1 MSVSADKLAMQK
13 AIMDYI
19 DSRIPKDKNKAQIGT
34 IKNNRVVIGNN
45 SYGYVPGVDLYFGE
59 GSRVACLQPE
69 QTNSAVVVG
78 VLQCFSGHS

>member
-1 MSVSADKLAMQK
+1 MSKSADILAMQK

-19 DSRIPKDKNKAQIGT
+19 WAHIPKDKNKAHVGT
-34 IKNNRVVIGNN
+34 VSGGRVIINNQ
-45 SYGYVPGVDLYFGE
+45 SYSYVPAVDNYFGE

-78 VLQCFSGHS
+78 VL

>member
-13 AIMDYI
+13 AIMNYI

-34 IKNNRVVIGNN
+34 VKNGRIVIGNSN
-45 SYGYVPGVDLYFGE
+45 YSYVPAVDLYFGE

-69 QTNSAVVVG
+69 QSDSAIVVG
-78 VLQCFSGHS
+78 VL

>member
-1 MSVSADKLAMQK
+1 MSASADKLAMQK

-19 DSRIPKDKNKAQIGT
+19 WANIPKDKNKAQIGT
-34 IKNNRVVIGNN
+34 IKNSRVVIGNT

-59 GSRVACLQPE
+59 GSRVACIQPE

-78 VLQCFSGHS
+78 VL

>member
-19 DSRIPKDKNKAQIGT
+19 ESRIPKDKNKAQIGT
-34 IKNNRVVIGNN
+34 VQNSRVVIDNN
-45 SYGYVPGVDLYFGE
+45 SYGYVPCVDLYFGE
-59 GSRVACLQPE
+59 GSRVACIQPE

-78 VLQCFSGHS
+78 VL